1 MLRDCELGQNLV
13 YVCFGHARHS
23 SRNTTDGTFQLLFL
37 LDAGVFL
44 QEREREMI
52 LYYTMIKN

>member
-44 QEREREMI
+44 QERERGR
-52 LYYTMIKN
+52 